1 MSFRDHKGRRSEHAD
16 LAGIHQRQHTDRML
30 ITSLVLVGFVTGVLV
45 ITGAVAAI
53 CRLVTKSRAVS
64 LMIGTL
70 AIPALILA
78 SFVYGMLT
86 MGDDDAPPGMVIIGN
101 LIAVAIIMPLAL
113 LASNLTNRCLDRR
126 ALRNVG

>member
-1 MSFRDHKGRRSEHAD
+1 
-16 LAGIHQRQHTDRML
+16 ML
-30 ITSLVLVGFVTGVLV
+30 ITLLVLVGFVTGVLL
-45 ITGAVAAI
+45 ITSAVAAI

-70 AIPALILA
+70 AIPTLILA
-78 SFVYGMLT
+78 SLAFWMLT
-86 MGDDDAPPGMVIIGN
+86 MGVHDTPPGMVIIGN

-113 LASNLTNRCLDRR
+113 LASNLTNRFLDRR